1 MSSTAPL
8 AIRVIAIL
16 MVLGPLVGAQE
27 FARSPGSLS
36 DAAGGRQTGKILA
49 VEPHEEGRAFDW
61 VRGGLTLIP
70 LYDHYPF
77 YDITI
82 QSGGKNY
89 VVRYETQTGYYPTAW
104 KPGSTIQV
112 RLGRGRL
119 YLLRYDGEE
128 VAASILRRESSP
140 HP

>member
-1 MSSTAPL
+1 MSSTAPR
-8 AIRVIAIL
+8 AIRVIAAL
-16 MVLGPLVGAQE
+16 MVLGLLVPAQE
-27 FARSPGSLS
+27 SQRSTGSPS
-36 DAAGGRQTGKILA
+36 DAAGERQTGKILA

-61 VRGGLTLIP
+61 IRGGLALIP

-82 QSGGKNY
+82 QSGGKDY
-89 VVRYETQTGYYPTAW
+89 VVRYETQTGYYPAAW

-112 RLGRGRL
+112 RRGRGRL
-119 YLLRYDGEE
+119 YLFRYDGEE
-128 VAASILRRESSP
+128 VAASIVRTSSH